1 MLTIDII
8 SEIALYTNFNT
19 TINILNVLPQL
30 NTIYLWKK
38 KCYNKPYFD
47 FWTGPENFLLDNIFC
62 LNISFKVHFNI
73 DPFLYEYTP
82 MLKRVLTSINSNGDG
97 YLNQKIIKVKDIK
110 QYILLYH
117 NFEDILYIN
126 SYHCENEALDK
137 IDNICKLDGNIMII
151 INLKYMTPSF
161 IHYNNKKYN
170 HHYNS
175 HITLYDCDK
184 GNKRKMF

>member
-1 MLTIDII
+1 MLTIDNIH
-8 SEIALYTNFNT
+8 EIALYTNFNT

-30 NTIYLWKK
+30 NTVYLWKK
-38 KCYNKPYFD
+38 KCYNKPYYD
-47 FWTGPENFLLDNIFC
+47 FWTGPENFLLDNKFC
-62 LNISFKVHFNI
+62 LNVSFKEHFNI

-82 MLKRVLTSINSNGDG
+82 MLKRVLNSINSNGDG
-97 YLNQKIIKVKDIK
+97 YLNQKLIKVKDIK

-117 NFEDILYIN
+117 NFEDVKDVKYIN

-137 IDNICKLDGNIMII
+137 IDNIFKLDGYIMTI

-161 IHYNNKKYN
+161 IHYNNKQYN

-175 HITLYDCDK
+175 HRYIL
-184 GNKRKMF
+184 